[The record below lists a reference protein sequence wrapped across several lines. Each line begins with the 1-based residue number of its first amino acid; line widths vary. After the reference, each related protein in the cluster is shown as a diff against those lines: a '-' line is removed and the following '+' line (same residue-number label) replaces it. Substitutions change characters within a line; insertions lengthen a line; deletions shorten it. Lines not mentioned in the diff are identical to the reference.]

1 MIEQLKIKNKYHL
14 KEAQIEL
21 RPFTPGNYAAQIK
34 ERVIP
39 AVIELES
46 KGLINGFYFLRHS
59 KIDFRISCDSWDKNE
74 KEIKRVLAK
83 HQIPDNLKEYD
94 IQENAIANLDNN
106 SLEFTSRLR
115 MAYLLLEEKRKEQIG
130 YDMLKK
136 FPQLWIHYLY
146 NQFGYNNLDEA
157 IDHFNSSIN
166 QLFIALEYNQCTVQN
181 CIQYLEEFKRVA
193 DEQINKLKK
202 KK

>member
-1 MIEQLKIKNKYHL
+1 
-14 KEAQIEL
+14 
-21 RPFTPGNYAAQIK
+21 
-34 ERVIP
+34 
-39 AVIELES
+39 
-46 KGLINGFYFLRHS
+46 
-59 KIDFRISCDSWDKNE
+59 
-74 KEIKRVLAK
+74 
-83 HQIPDNLKEYD
+83 
-94 IQENAIANLDNN
+94 
-106 SLEFTSRLR
+106 
-115 MAYLLLEEKRKEQIG
+115 MAYLLLEEKGKKQIG

-157 IDHFNSSIN
+157 IDHFNSSRN
-166 QLFIALEYNQCTVQN
+166 QLFIALEYNQCTIQN